1 MESKISRSRK
11 RLLCSH
17 GNDPAPLLADLG
29 LPGVLWDAS
38 GWDNRFDDAGIKA
51 FPILPSSAWP
61 DVAKKAL
68 WQVLQKLK

>member
-1 MESKISRSRK
+1 
-11 RLLCSH
+11 
-17 GNDPAPLLADLG
+17 LADLG

-68 WQVLQKLK
+68 VCTQRLSGEKDEPGVGLG